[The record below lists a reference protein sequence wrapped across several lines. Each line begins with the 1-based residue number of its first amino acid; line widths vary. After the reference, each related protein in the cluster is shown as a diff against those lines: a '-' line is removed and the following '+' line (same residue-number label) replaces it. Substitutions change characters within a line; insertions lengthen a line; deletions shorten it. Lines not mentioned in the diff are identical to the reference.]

1 MHKLLNGFVEID
13 TWISMSFYMDIWQ
26 NCYMDLLKLLHGIVK
41 VVLCISR
48 PLPNK
53 TKLDQDFKVCWSFCF
68 QLKVSNEKK
77 YSMPWVR
84 CAFGIVWRTR
94 FISNV
99 CLLNRQGNKICLFN
113 LVRGGNPTCW
123 FWTRQ
128 PHYPRARGECPMW
141 HIWMATRIIRPHQH
155 WRRETQPVQR
165 RQHFTVWV

>member
-1 MHKLLNGFVEID
+1 MFLSEYIHGFLLVV
-13 TWISMSFYMDIWQ
+13 TWICRSCCI
-26 NCYMDLLKLLHGIVK
+26 DLLRLLLGFVK

-53 TKLDQDFKVCWSFCF
+53 TKMKFDQDFKVCWSFCF
-68 QLKVSNEKK
+68 ELKVSNEKK